1 MDEERPDN
9 ATPEEPPRF
18 LPPEPPGGY
27 PPTQPPPAPAPAE
40 GFPPPQQPPPG
51 YGQPQQPPPGY
62 WQAPQPT
69 YPPPAYPPA
78 AYGQPAYPPAPP
90 PPAYPPPGYGQ
101 QPYGQQPYGQQ
112 PYGYQPYGNWP
123 APGVQPGA
131 RLWRGQKLAGW
142 WARVGAAVLDGLIVA
157 IPAAVLGLAFAELVD
172 PGSVDQYFNE
182 GESVAVNLGFAL
194 SSLLTY
200 LVYKGAFMAREGN
213 RNGQSLGMQVA
224 NIRVVREDSQPVTW
238 GTVALRETLIKGV
251 LFGWVGIFTI
261 FIATLLDYL
270 WPLWDSESRALHDML
285 ARTRVVA
292 TT

>member
-1 MDEERPDN
+1 MDQERPDN

-40 GFPPPQQPPPG
+40 GFPPPQQAPPGYGQQPPAPPPG
-51 YGQPQQPPPGY
+51 YGQPPPGY
-62 WQAPQPT
+62 WQAP
-69 YPPPAYPPA
+69 PPGCPPA

-101 QPYGQQPYGQQ
+101 QPYGQQPYGHQ
-112 PYGYQPYGNWP
+112 PYGGWP
-123 APGVQPGA
+123 APAAQASV
-131 RLWRGQKLAGW
+131 RLWRGQRLAGW
-142 WARVGAAVLDGLIVA
+142 WARVGAAVIDGLIVA
-157 IPAAVLGLAFAELVD
+157 IPAALLGLAFAELVD
-172 PGSVDQYFNE
+172 PGSVNQYFDE

-194 SSLLTY
+194 LSLFTY
-200 LVYKGAFMAREGN
+200 LVYKGMFMARAGSA
-213 RNGQSLGMQVA
+213 NGQSLGMQLV

-251 LFGWVGIFTI
+251 LFGWLGIFTI